1 AIRRASSLMSSL
13 AADRVGR
20 VHPRN
25 RYKRTLFMGEVL
37 GAVVLGPAKTA
48 VLPVLACGLGRTLLA
63 VEVRN
68 AYWRQFHA
76 MRVQA
81 FNTTVFPR
89 DSTAKPLHIR
99 TAISSQGDLCLR
111 IRRRWGPSG
120 SRSPRYRG
128 GSSNGWRRR
137 RRWGDLRKDFPVCG
151 FQSGYLAHHLVL
163 TGGELLHSL
172 PQRS

>member
-1 AIRRASSLMSSL
+1 MRPISPSCRWQGLMRQHGAPSTSDHAL
-13 AADRVGR
+13 QSPPLMTSRITG
-20 VHPRN
+20 
-25 RYKRTLFMGEVL
+25 
-37 GAVVLGPAKTA
+37 GAVVLVPAKTG
-48 VLPVLACGLGRTLLA
+48 VLPVWACGLGRTLLA

-81 FNTTVFPR
+81 FIHATVFPR
-89 DSTAKPLHIR
+89 GSTAKPLRIR
-99 TAISSQGDLCLR
+99 TAISSQGDLCLH

-137 RRWGDLRKDFPVCG
+137 RLWDPTENF
-151 FQSGYLAHHLVL
+151 LV
-163 TGGELLHSL
+163 GGL
-172 PQRS
+172 

>member
-1 AIRRASSLMSSL
+1 VAFKVCNPERPRASIPAS
-13 AADRVGR
+13 RITG
-20 VHPRN
+20 
-25 RYKRTLFMGEVL
+25 
-37 GAVVLGPAKTA
+37 GAVVLVPAKTG
-48 VLPVLACGLGRTLLA
+48 VLPVWACGLGRTLLA

>member
-1 AIRRASSLMSSL
+1 
-13 AADRVGR
+13 
-20 VHPRN
+20 
-25 RYKRTLFMGEVL
+25 
-37 GAVVLGPAKTA
+37 VVLGPAKTG
-48 VLPVLACGLGRTLLA
+48 VLPVWACGLGRTLLA

-81 FNTTVFPR
+81 FNHATVFPR

-111 IRRRWGPSG
+111 IRRRWGRSG

-128 GSSNGWRRR
+128 GSSNRWRRS

-151 FQSGYLAHHLVL
+151 FQSGNLAHHLVL
-163 TGGELLHSL
+163 TGGAWTLSKATWSASL
-172 PQRS
+172 AASGGSVLPWSLSATLTAAP

>member
-1 AIRRASSLMSSL
+1 MEISAASRRRGPLRTSVWLSKSATAVSPERPRASIPAS
-13 AADRVGR
+13 RITG
-20 VHPRN
+20 
-25 RYKRTLFMGEVL
+25 
-37 GAVVLGPAKTA
+37 GAVVLVPAKTGL
-48 VLPVLACGLGRTLLA
+48 LPVWACGLGRTLLA

-99 TAISSQGDLCLR
+99 TTRSSKGEAGRCWDCILR
-111 IRRRWGPSG
+111 IFRRWGHSG
-120 SRSPRYRG
+120 RNHG

-137 RRWGDLRKDFPVCG
+137 RLWDLNENC
-151 FQSGYLAHHLVL
+151 LI
-163 TGGELLHSL
+163 GGL
-172 PQRS
+172 